1 MQRLVD
7 NYRLTNRQ
15 VLAALLLAIVGF
27 VVVFVVMS
35 RLLGGPVPLLAGQG
49 RDGHGGCYLNFFV
62 DELVADPVSGT
73 AVIEEYTTKDGP
85 QSRVLP
91 IMWPAGYTGRRSG
104 SEVEVLDSRGQVVAR
119 TGSTYRIQGGY
130 EEGYWLTCG
139 MIPPMLNWTPDSST
153 VFP

>member
-1 MQRLVD
+1 MRRFVD
-7 NYRLTNRQ
+7 NHRLTKLR
-15 VLAALLLAIVGF
+15 VLAALLLATLGF
-27 VVVFVVMS
+27 VVVLLVLT
-35 RLLGGPVPLLAGQG
+35 RLPGGSVPLLAGPG

-73 AVIEEYTTKDGP
+73 AVVEEYTTKDGP

-104 SEVEVLDSRGQVVAR
+104 SEVEVLDRHGQVVAR

-130 EEGYWLTCG
+130 EEGYWLTCS
-139 MIPPMLNWTPDSST
+139 MIPPMLNWTPE
-153 VFP
+153 PAP